1 MKFVRFEAGG
11 VTSEGVLDGQEIV
24 SDGARHGVAS
34 VRLLAPCS
42 PSKIVCVGRN
52 YSEHAKEMDSDL
64 PDKPLLFFKPPSAIL
79 DPGADIVYPPQSTQ
93 VDYEGELAVVIGR
106 RCRWAARHEALS
118 YVRGYTVFN
127 DVTARDLQRSD
138 GQWAR
143 AKGFDTFAPFG
154 PCIVDDVDPSRLH
167 IRTLLNGDVRQ
178 DSPTGKMIFDV
189 PTLIEFI
196 SAAFTLEPGDLIAT
210 GTPSGV
216 GPMHPGDDVRVE
228 IEGIGA
234 LVNRVVAA
242 E

>member
-11 VTSEGVLDGQEIV
+11 VTCEGFLEDQEIL
-24 SDGARHGVAS
+24 SDGACHALSS
-34 VRLLAPCS
+34 VRLLAPCR

-52 YSEHAKEMDSDL
+52 YFEHAKEMDSDL
-64 PDKPLLFFKPPSAIL
+64 PDVPLLFFKPPSAVL
-79 DPGADIVYPPQSTQ
+79 DPGADIVYPPQSTR
-93 VDYEGELAVVIGR
+93 VDYEGELAVVIGH
-106 RCRWAARHEALS
+106 RCRSVTRHEALS
-118 YVRGYTVFN
+118 FVRGYTVFN
-127 DVTARDLQRSD
+127 DVTARDLQKSD

-167 IRTLLNGDVRQ
+167 IRTLLNGNVRQ
-178 DSPTGKMIFDV
+178 DSPTAKMIFDV

-216 GPMHPGDDVRVE
+216 GPMHPGDNVRVE

-242 E
+242 G